1 MRRNLIELRH
11 LRCFLAAT
19 EAGSM
24 NLAAQVLNIA
34 QPAVSQHIRT
44 LETALGAQLLERSA
58 SGVRPTARGREVAAI
73 CAEVFATLER
83 LGPAMTAGKKTQE
96 VRLGLPMTVSPL
108 ITQALMLSAA
118 QDATALRLQ
127 LSEGMSAYLAEWLL
141 SERIDAAVL
150 FHGQVMP
157 ELETWSILSE
167 RLYLVGP
174 PGAFAPGDTVAL
186 ADLGRFAL
194 ILQDERNALYQLIR
208 DAAEAEGVR
217 LTVKFVINVVSETT
231 RFVAAG
237 EGYAVLAPI
246 AFVDQLADGLLS
258 AAPIVAPEIK
268 RGWVWAVRRAP
279 GRPAA
284 QRRALEAA
292 RLLTE
297 AALRTRTEAVSA
309 RMLQLTN
316 PG

>member
-11 LRCFLAAT
+11 LRCLLAAIET
-19 EAGSM
+19 GSM
-24 NLAAQVLNIA
+24 TRAAQALNIA

-73 CAEVFATLER
+73 GAEVFTTLER
-83 LGPAMTAGKKTQE
+83 LGPAMGPGSSIEE

-108 ITQALMLSAA
+108 ITQPLMQAA
-118 QDATALRLQ
+118 TQDAAAPRLQ
-127 LSEGMSAYLAEWLL
+127 LSEGMSAYLSEWLL

-150 FHGQVMP
+150 FHGQENP
-157 ELETWSILSE
+157 DLETRPILSE

-194 ILQDERNALYQLIR
+194 ILQEERNALYQLTR
-208 DAAEAEGVR
+208 AAAEAEGVQ
-217 LTVKFVINVVSETT
+217 LKAKFVINVVSETT
-231 RFVAAG
+231 RFIAAG

-246 AFVDQLADGLLS
+246 AFVDQLAEGRLS
-258 AAPIVAPEIK
+258 AAPIVAPEIL
-268 RGWVWAVRRAP
+268 RGWVWAVRRTP
-279 GRPAA
+279 GLPAGR
-284 QRRALEAA
+284 RRALEAA

-297 AALRTRTEAVSA
+297 QVLRERTGAVSA
-309 RMLQLTN
+309 RMHQLIT
-316 PG
+316 PA